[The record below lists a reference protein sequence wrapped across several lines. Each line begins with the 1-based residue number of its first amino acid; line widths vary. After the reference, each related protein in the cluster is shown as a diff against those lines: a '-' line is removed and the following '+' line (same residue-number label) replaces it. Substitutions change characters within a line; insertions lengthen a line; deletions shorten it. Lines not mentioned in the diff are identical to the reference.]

1 MANFEA
7 HFAGF
12 HPLQADEDASPEAL
26 MLARSRA
33 ALAWGR
39 LQGLVA
45 HLEPGV
51 ADLLAASVIHA
62 QLRDALSQAGHA
74 GAAAEIDLWLCGLA
88 APPAE
93 GPHVFADPWGITH
106 AILTELS
113 LARWEPIA
121 RAAQRLRAAAGPDRG
136 CAGTADPLSPREA
149 IALAGQ
155 LASDAVPHSDSTWP
169 LVAIDHLHAAA
180 AASTEFAPSEP
191 DQWLLD
197 LPGGPMALAQP
208 RARTPLWAIDL
219 VAGAALSGSAPGTVP
234 LPCPGALRAEA
245 LAPWLWPRERGI
257 LVAEALESS
266 AERLARLV
274 EQARTRHHHM
284 TSTLADLRSNS
295 RAPLLYTLLA
305 GFGPLRPGQIERALH
320 LSKNGA
326 RELVKSLKTAGLAE
340 IERHRG
346 QVLIRASLAG
356 GTGRETDPGVDL
368 SPVLSAESLA
378 EFDDAMAAIDRL
390 LARSNGSA
398 SKE

>member
-1 MANFEA
+1 
-7 HFAGF
+7 
-12 HPLQADEDASPEAL
+12 
-26 MLARSRA
+26 
-33 ALAWGR
+33 
-39 LQGLVA
+39 
-45 HLEPGV
+45 
-51 ADLLAASVIHA
+51 
-62 QLRDALSQAGHA
+62 
-74 GAAAEIDLWLCGLA
+74 
-88 APPAE
+88 
-93 GPHVFADPWGITH
+93 
-106 AILTELS
+106 
-113 LARWEPIA
+113 
-121 RAAQRLRAAAGPDRG
+121 
-136 CAGTADPLSPREA
+136 
-149 IALAGQ
+149 
-155 LASDAVPHSDSTWP
+155 
-169 LVAIDHLHAAA
+169 
-180 AASTEFAPSEP
+180 
-191 DQWLLD
+191 
-197 LPGGPMALAQP
+197 MALAQP